1 MIEALRLVASVP
13 FTVAGFFLT
22 SVGEALSALA
32 YRVEGVPSPFDYPA
46 RIIEEAPNGNPRS

>member
-1 MIEALRLVASVP
+1 VIEALRLVASVP

-32 YRVEGVPSPFDYPA
+32 YRVEGVPSPFDYP
-46 RIIEEAPNGNPRS
+46 EEVKE

>member
-32 YRVEGVPSPFDYPA
+32 YRVEGVPSPFDYP
-46 RIIEEAPNGNPRS
+46 EEVKE